1 MQVLKRLQKVD
12 AKAAEHGL
20 EVGGVGGEITGLA
33 RVERAVLDDTIGGIL
48 GLSEGSGSFEKNQ
61 KIVYI

>member
-33 RVERAVLDDTIGGIL
+33 RVERAVLDERVLVRT
-48 GLSEGSGSFEKNQ
+48 
-61 KIVYI
+61 